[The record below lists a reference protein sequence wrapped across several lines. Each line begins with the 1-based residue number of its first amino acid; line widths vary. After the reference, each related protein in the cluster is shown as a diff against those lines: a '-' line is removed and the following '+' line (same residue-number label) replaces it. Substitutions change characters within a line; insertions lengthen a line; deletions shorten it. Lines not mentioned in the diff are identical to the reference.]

1 MEVTLALFY
10 RKVDYLPGLGRL
22 YKHVADILSCL
33 FESFQIH
40 ADEDNSMVA
49 EGNPYVILKR
59 SILQSGMTNDFV
71 TFLVLRL
78 IIPYC
83 VLI

>member
-1 MEVTLALFY
+1 MPYFTGKLIIYLALVDCMY
-10 RKVDYLPGLGRL
+10 RNMYIV
-22 YKHVADILSCL
+22 DILSCL

-49 EGNPYVILKR
+49 EGNPYVILMR
-59 SILQSGMTNDFV
+59 SILRSGMMNDFV
-71 TFLVLRL
+71 TFMARRL

>member
-1 MEVTLALFY
+1 MPHFTGKLIIYLAL
-10 RKVDYLPGLGRL
+10 VDCI
-22 YKHVADILSCL
+22 KHVADILSCL

-49 EGNPYVILKR
+49 EGNPYVILMR
-59 SILQSGMTNDFV
+59 SILRSGMMNDFV
-71 TFLVLRL
+71 TFMARRL